1 MTTDEEARQQALQKM
16 LEESKKQD
24 REAQAEQALNQ
35 VLKNLLTDEAR
46 QRLYNIR
53 LVNNSLF
60 SQAVQTIVYLSRQ
73 GRIEE
78 KIGDTE
84 LKQLLERLSAKKETT
99 IRRK

>member
-16 LEESKKQD
+16 FEESKKHE

-35 VLKNLLTDEAR
+35 ILKNLLTDEAR
-46 QRLYNIR
+46 QRIYNVR

-60 SQAVQTIVYLSRQ
+60 TQAVQTIVYLSRNNQ
-73 GRIEE
+73 IEE
-78 KIGDTE
+78 KITDAE
-84 LKQLLERLSAKKETT
+84 LRQLLEKLSTKKETT

>member
-16 LEESKKQD
+16 LEESKKHD

-35 VLKNLLTDEAR
+35 ALKNLLTDEAK
-46 QRLYNIR
+46 QRLYNVR

-60 SQAVQTIVYLSRQ
+60 TQAVQTIAYLSKQ

-78 KIGDTE
+78 KIGDAE
-84 LKQLLERLSAKKETT
+84 LKQLLEKLSAKKETT